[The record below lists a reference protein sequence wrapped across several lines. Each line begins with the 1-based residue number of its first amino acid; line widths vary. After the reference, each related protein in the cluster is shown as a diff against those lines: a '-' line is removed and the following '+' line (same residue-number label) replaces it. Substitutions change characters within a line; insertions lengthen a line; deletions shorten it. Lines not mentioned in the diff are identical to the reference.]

1 VTRALHLGSHAGHP
15 GPMVEHLQGN
25 EACKVDALKETEIS
39 MTSMGA
45 EECLLLRFNE
55 CVKQHVAVPVH
66 DGDARER

>member
-1 VTRALHLGSHAGHP
+1 
-15 GPMVEHLQGN
+15 MVEHLQGN